1 MAAQPMESW
10 LDVEKP
16 ISTPVEAE
24 FFSLTSLFIELIEL
38 VAAIGVKIGS
48 GPHPFNRKADWDSRF
63 MGDPRIKS

>member
-24 FFSLTSLFIELIEL
+24 FFSLTSLFIELID
-38 VAAIGVKIGS
+38 AQ
-48 GPHPFNRKADWDSRF
+48 PKAVHH
-63 MGDPRIKS
+63 IKNYRAR

>member
-24 FFSLTSLFIELIEL
+24 FFSLTSLFIELIEAESSSKGKDGYARL
-38 VAAIGVKIGS
+38 PESTA
-48 GPHPFNRKADWDSRF
+48 
-63 MGDPRIKS
+63 